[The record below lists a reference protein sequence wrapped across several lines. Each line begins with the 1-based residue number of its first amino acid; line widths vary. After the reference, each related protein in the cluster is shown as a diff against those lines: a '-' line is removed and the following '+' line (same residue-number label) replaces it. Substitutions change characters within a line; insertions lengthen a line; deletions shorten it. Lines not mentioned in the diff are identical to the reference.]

1 MLKFNCSKSITFL
14 QTKQFVIELY
24 GYEFTVEVK
33 IEESEDDKGTPT
45 MVIDENQDSLDEKTE
60 EKWKMFLKPPQY
72 MQTYMIC

>member
-24 GYEFTVEVK
+24 DYEFTVEVK

-60 EKWKMFLKPPQY
+60 EKWKMFLKPPQC
-72 MQTYMIC
+72 MQTYMSC

>member
-14 QTKQFVIELY
+14 QTKQLVIELY
-24 GYEFTVEVK
+24 DYEFTVEVK

>member
-24 GYEFTVEVK
+24 DYEFTVEVK

-72 MQTYMIC
+72 MQTYMSC